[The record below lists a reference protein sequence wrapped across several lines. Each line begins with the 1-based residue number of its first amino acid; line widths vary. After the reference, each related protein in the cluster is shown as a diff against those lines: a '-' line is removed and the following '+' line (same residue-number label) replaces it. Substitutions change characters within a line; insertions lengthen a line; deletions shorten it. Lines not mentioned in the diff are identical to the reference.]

1 MRAFSLPD
9 WAFYPLAGL
18 LAAGL
23 VALAMLVR
31 PAGTEPV
38 VQGGRFTVQ
47 GPALSNFIP
56 GPGTRV
62 SFMPDY
68 PGGAVARA
76 GSDASL
82 EAAGALSAGVG
93 LVVPPAFEA
102 AVVGQPIRV
111 TFEIQA
117 MDDTLEEVR
126 IGYFTVSTGD
136 SGWRAVPVSERFE
149 TVSFDWQ
156 VPADAAL
163 NENEWVGIWPD
174 PEGLGRDVLVRR
186 VVIEILAGQGSSP
199 GGAGPARR
207 AAGAAPP
214 RE

>member
-23 VALAMLVR
+23 VVIAMAVR
-31 PAGTEPV
+31 PAGTDPV
-38 VQGGRFTVQ
+38 VQDGRFIVQ

-82 EAAGALSAGVG
+82 EAAGTLSAGVG

-102 AVVGQPIRV
+102 AVVGRRIRV
-111 TFEIQA
+111 AFEIKA
-117 MDDTLEEVR
+117 MDQALEEVR
-126 IGYFTVSTGD
+126 IGYFTVSTAD
-136 SGWRAVPVSERFE
+136 SGWQSVPVSEQFE
-149 TVSFDWQ
+149 AVSFDWQ

-163 NENEWVGIWPD
+163 NEDEWVGIWPD

-186 VVIEILAGQGSSP
+186 VAVEILSQ
-199 GGAGPARR
+199 
-207 AAGAAPP
+207 
-214 RE
+214 